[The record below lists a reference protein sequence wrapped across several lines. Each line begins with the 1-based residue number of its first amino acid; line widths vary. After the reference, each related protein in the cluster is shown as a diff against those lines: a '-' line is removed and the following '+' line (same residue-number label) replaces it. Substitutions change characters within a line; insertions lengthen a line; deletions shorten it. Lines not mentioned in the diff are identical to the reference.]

1 MKKII
6 LSKCF
11 LHVVLLTLAFC
22 LFPVLPA
29 FAQEDIVNRL
39 DKALGVTLP
48 SEYKSKVKA
57 FVQGSKVLEGLGVI
71 PTEKFIKEQMKE
83 DWGINKQNQLLFIW
97 DAIYEQITK
106 KNFYDGEDG
115 NKQRL
120 DDFENALDK
129 IEACGKK
136 YKQDY
141 KAYMEQQSAEARQ
154 NRIMIAYYGLYQ
166 ITSCYQLRDY
176 APESEI
182 KDETWFWKDL
192 KEYEKHVVNN
202 CEEFNIDYRSL
213 LPLEVQKFYGIQ
225 PTRQNNLTCEKAMV
239 QILTCTLKE
248 LARLYNLFQLAP
260 QAESE
265 IKSKMK
271 NENYY
276 FEDCK
281 KNNVDYKAILRKE
294 LGDEQKVKDL
304 MKFYGAE

>member
-57 FVQGSKVLEGLGVI
+57 FVQGSKVLEGDEAI
-71 PTEKFIKEQMKE
+71 FTEQFITQQMKE

-120 DDFENALDK
+120 ADFEEAMDN

-136 YKQDY
+136 YKQDII
-141 KAYMEQQSAEARQ
+141 AYMKQQSAEAKQ
-154 NRIMIAYYGLYQ
+154 EPIAYIYHTLYYM
-166 ITSCYQLRDY
+166 IYSYSLHDFSTD
-176 APESEI
+176 EEI
-182 KDETWFWKDL
+182 KEM
-192 KEYEKHVVNN
+192 KEIGKNMIQLCNQY
-202 CEEFNIDYRSL
+202 NIDYKSL
-213 LPLEVQKFYGIQ
+213 FPLEVQKFYGIE
-225 PTRQNNLTCEKAMV
+225 PTVNQSNTLSCDKAKIN
-239 QILTCTLKE
+239 ILNIGLQEIVK
-248 LARLYNLFQLAP
+248 LYNLYQKTP
-260 QAESE
+260 QVERKIE
-265 IKSKMK
+265 TKHYIDYIETCK
-271 NENYY
+271 EN
-276 FEDCK
+276 
-281 KNNVDYKAILRKE
+281 NIDYKAILRKE
-294 LGDEQKVKDL
+294 LGDDKKVQEL
-304 MKFYGAE
+304 LKFYGVE

>member
-154 NRIMIAYYGLYQ
+154 QSAEADRQIAEAIKEIMKQ
-166 ITSCYQLRDY
+166 DSV
-176 APESEI
+176 
-182 KDETWFWKDL
+182 WV
-192 KEYEKHVVNN
+192 KERMV
-202 CEEFNIDYRSL
+202 EF
-213 LPLEVQKFYGIQ
+213 
-225 PTRQNNLTCEKAMV
+225 
-239 QILTCTLKE
+239 
-248 LARLYNLFQLAP
+248 YNLYLQNPNIIKKEDLNFMK
-260 QAESE
+260 ESTKGF
-265 IKSKMK
+265 I
-271 NENYY
+271 
-276 FEDCK
+276 EDCK
-281 KNNVDYKAILRKE
+281 KQNIDYKAILRKE

-304 MKFYGAE
+304 LKFYGAE

>member
-29 FAQEDIVNRL
+29 FTQEDIVNRL

-57 FVQGSKVLEGLGVI
+57 FVQGSKVLEGDEAI
-71 PTEKFIKEQMKE
+71 FTEQFITQQMKE

-120 DDFENALDK
+120 ADFEEAMDN

-136 YKQDY
+136 YKQDII
-141 KAYMEQQSAEARQ
+141 AYMKQQSAEAKQ
-154 NRIMIAYYGLYQ
+154 EPIAYIYHTLYYM
-166 ITSCYQLRDY
+166 IYSYDFATD
-176 APESEI
+176 EEI
-182 KDETWFWKDL
+182 KEM
-192 KEYEKHVVNN
+192 KEIGKNMIQLCNQY
-202 CEEFNIDYRSL
+202 NIDYKSL
-213 LPLEVQKFYGIQ
+213 FPLEVQKFYGIE
-225 PTRQNNLTCEKAMV
+225 PTVNQSNTLSCDKAKIN
-239 QILTCTLKE
+239 ILNIGLQEIVK
-248 LARLYNLFQLAP
+248 LYNLYQKTP
-260 QAESE
+260 QVERKIE
-265 IKSKMK
+265 TKHYIDYIETCK
-271 NENYY
+271 EN
-276 FEDCK
+276 
-281 KNNVDYKAILRKE
+281 NIDYKAILRKE
-294 LGDEQKVKDL
+294 LGDDKKVQEL
-304 MKFYGAE
+304 LKFYGVE

>member
-48 SEYKSKVKA
+48 SEYKAPVKA
-57 FVQGSKVLEGLGVI
+57 YVQGSKVLEGDEAI
-71 PTEKFIKEQMKE
+71 FTEQFITQQMKE

-120 DDFENALDK
+120 ADFEEAMDN

-136 YKQDY
+136 YKQDII
-141 KAYMEQQSAEARQ
+141 AYMKQQSAEAKQ
-154 NRIMIAYYGLYQ
+154 EPIAYIYHTLYYM
-166 ITSCYQLRDY
+166 IYSYSLHDFATD
-176 APESEI
+176 EEI
-182 KDETWFWKDL
+182 KEM
-192 KEYEKHVVNN
+192 KEIGKNMIQLCNQY
-202 CEEFNIDYRSL
+202 NIDYKSL
-213 LPLEVQKFYGIQ
+213 FPLEVQKFYGIE
-225 PTRQNNLTCEKAMV
+225 PTVNQSNTLSCDKAKIN
-239 QILTCTLKE
+239 ILNIGLQEIVK
-248 LARLYNLFQLAP
+248 LYNLYQKTP
-260 QAESE
+260 QVERKIE
-265 IKSKMK
+265 TKHYIDYIETCK
-271 NENYY
+271 EN
-276 FEDCK
+276 
-281 KNNVDYKAILRKE
+281 NIDYKAILRKE
-294 LGDEQKVKDL
+294 LGDDKKVQEL
-304 MKFYGAE
+304 LKFYGVE

>member
-6 LSKCF
+6 LSKC
-11 LHVVLLTLAFC
+11 LHGVLLTLAFC

-83 DWGINKQNQLLFIW
+83 NWGINKQNQLLFIW

-154 NRIMIAYYGLYQ
+154 QSAEADRQIAEARQQSAEADRQIAEAIKEIMKQ
-166 ITSCYQLRDY
+166 DSV
-176 APESEI
+176 
-182 KDETWFWKDL
+182 WV
-192 KEYEKHVVNN
+192 KERMV
-202 CEEFNIDYRSL
+202 EF
-213 LPLEVQKFYGIQ
+213 
-225 PTRQNNLTCEKAMV
+225 
-239 QILTCTLKE
+239 
-248 LARLYNLFQLAP
+248 YNLYLQNPNIIKKEDLNFMK
-260 QAESE
+260 ESTKGF
-265 IKSKMK
+265 I
-271 NENYY
+271 
-276 FEDCK
+276 EDCK
-281 KNNVDYKAILRKE
+281 KQNIDYKAILRKE

>member
-1 MKKII
+1 MKRII

-11 LHVVLLTLAFC
+11 LHGVLLTLAFC

-29 FAQEDIVNRL
+29 FAQEDIVDRL

-48 SEYKSKVKA
+48 SEYKGKVKA
-57 FVQGSKVLEGLGVI
+57 FVQGSKVLEGIGAI
-71 PTEKFIKEQMKE
+71 PTEQFIKEQMKE
-83 DWGINKQNQLLFIW
+83 NWGINKQNQLLFIW

-154 NRIMIAYYGLYQ
+154 QSAEADRQIAEADRQIAEADRQIAEARQQSAEADRQIAEARQQSAEADRQIAEAIKEIMKQ
-166 ITSCYQLRDY
+166 DSV
-176 APESEI
+176 
-182 KDETWFWKDL
+182 WV
-192 KEYEKHVVNN
+192 KERMV
-202 CEEFNIDYRSL
+202 EF
-213 LPLEVQKFYGIQ
+213 
-225 PTRQNNLTCEKAMV
+225 
-239 QILTCTLKE
+239 
-248 LARLYNLFQLAP
+248 YNLYLQNPNIIKKEDLNFMK
-260 QAESE
+260 ESTKGF
-265 IKSKMK
+265 I
-271 NENYY
+271 
-276 FEDCK
+276 EDCK
-281 KNNVDYKAILRKE
+281 KQNIDYKAILRKE

-304 MKFYGAE
+304 LKFYGAE